1 MDSKI
6 GTKEFDL
13 VGGIMDFESGNM
25 GDARALEL
33 FSHLIKTGQAWT
45 LQGYYGRTAKQLIDV
60 GHIGED
66 GEILIDVD

>member
-13 VGGIMDFESGNM
+13 LGYIMDYESGNM
-25 GDARALEL
+25 GDERVLEL

-45 LQGYYGRTAKQLIDV
+45 LQGCYGRTAKQLIDD
-60 GHIGED
+60 GYISKD
-66 GEILIDVD
+66 GEILYVGE